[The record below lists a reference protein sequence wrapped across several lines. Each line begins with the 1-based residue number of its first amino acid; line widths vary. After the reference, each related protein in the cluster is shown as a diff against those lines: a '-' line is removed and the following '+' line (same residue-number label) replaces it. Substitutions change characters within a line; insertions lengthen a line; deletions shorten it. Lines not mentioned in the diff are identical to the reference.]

1 MIQGR
6 IWGKVYIIMRT
17 TIMCWL
23 KQERKTCESPK
34 GGIFLPK
41 AMGYLGTGQ
50 DPWYL
55 LWIFFV

>member
-6 IWGKVYIIMRT
+6 IWGKVYIIIRT
-17 TIMCWL
+17 TICWL

-34 GGIFLPK
+34 GGIFFLPK